1 MFRDLFCVLF
11 RVLLGVSRSCML
23 MFRVLLR
30 ALLCVLFRALLRAL
44 LCVYQSLKAAATV
57 VEGLNFVCL

>member
-11 RVLLGVSRSCML
+11 RILLGVSRSCML

-30 ALLCVLFRALLRAL
+30 VLRRALLRVL
-44 LCVYQSLKAAATV
+44 PCLYQRLKSEEISA
-57 VEGLNFVCL
+57 EGHGI

>member
-1 MFRDLFCVLF
+1 MFRDLICVLF

-30 ALLCVLFRALLRAL
+30 VLLRVLFRALLRAL
-44 LCVYQSLKAAATV
+44 LCVYQSLKERKYLSV
-57 VEGLNFVCL
+57 YV